1 VIKQKTRQFPR
12 LWHWANLVLIQS
24 PDLILFFISLQL
36 VRARASGIP
45 VYAMIV
51 RQSLKEVLAP
61 ITDAVT
67 NSVDEVI
74 KRIKGVIRERK
85 KEGDTL
91 FVVGVRNTIGIA

>member
-1 VIKQKTRQFPR
+1 
-12 LWHWANLVLIQS
+12 
-24 PDLILFFISLQL
+24 
-36 VRARASGIP
+36 
-45 VYAMIV
+45 MIV

-74 KRIKGVIRERK
+74 KRIKRVIRERT

-91 FVVGVRNTIGIA
+91 FVVGVANTIGIA